1 VSTLI
6 VTSVVVVYAIASMA
20 YVASSEQRA
29 TRQRHGDREARRRLH
44 RRETAPP
51 AAPPA
56 APDDV
61 ELSLPPTQPILAI
74 PPPRAMPAWLD
85 TEADAGIPEFIR
97 AGPVEYEPTGPWRR
111 IRSSA
116 ALLVLLTIVGTLVAV
131 VVGVAAVVTILALKN
146 AAG

>member
-29 TRQRHGDREARRRLH
+29 TRHRKRDRAAR
-44 RRETAPP
+44 
-51 AAPPA
+51 
-56 APDDV
+56 PDM
-61 ELSLPPTQPILAI
+61 SLPATQPVATI

-85 TEADAGIPEFIR
+85 TEADAGLPEFIR
-97 AGPVEYEPTGPWRR
+97 GGPVEYEPRGPWRR

-116 ALLVLLTIVGTLVAV
+116 ALLVLLAIVGTVVAV
-131 VVGVAAVVTILALKN
+131 VVGVAAVVTIVALKN
-146 AAG
+146 AAY